1 MAFTRVSAGNS
12 ILITDLNQIIEAWDG
27 DADKG
32 QPLNLTAINDAVNY
46 ALDIRNLDPTNS
58 YGLRV
63 RNASGEDLLRTD
75 KSNVILGKPMTVASG
90 VTVGGVNLGS
100 HVHTGEAGMGPIL
113 THASIQDRTRRV
125 FIPYVGAK
133 DQVANAALAREHAYG
148 YPLPPDKQSAAW
160 ANFWTPTG
168 FLSGAVIYFLVIG
181 AVDGNIRWQYSAYFG
196 AAGEH
201 AATHT
206 QSYTSSATGVLSQN
220 TISVLGG
227 IALPGMTAGDFAS
240 ITFYRYGQEEPDTCE
255 SSVYAPG
262 ILLDYTADM

>member
-1 MAFTRVSAGNS
+1 MAFTKAVAGNS
-12 ILITDLNQIIEAWDG
+12 ILITDLNQIIEAWEG
-27 DADKG
+27 DAGKG
-32 QPLNLTAINDAVNY
+32 QPLNLTAVNDAVNY
-46 ALDIRNLDPTNS
+46 ALDVRNLDPTNS

-90 VTVGGVNLGS
+90 VTVGGVNLAS

-148 YPLPPDKQSAAW
+148 YPLPPNKQSAAW

-168 FLSGAVIYFLVIG
+168 FLSGAVIYFVVIG
-181 AVDGNIRWQYSAYFG
+181 AVDGNMCWQYSAYFG
-196 AAGEH
+196 GAGEN

-206 QSYTSSATGVLSQN
+206 QSYVASATAALTQN
-220 TISVLGG
+220 VVTVLG
-227 IALPGMTAGDFAS
+227 ALALGGMSAGDFCS
-240 ITFYRYGQEEPDTCE
+240 VTFYRYGQEEPDTCE